1 MKKVILCGLGAVGL
15 TFGMKLKEKSDLRVL
30 VDENRFNR
38 YTVSKPVFNGV
49 EQDFKYILPTD
60 DFDADLIII
69 STKSNGLDEVILS
82 IKSFVTHK
90 TRIISLINGISSE
103 EKIKQAYPQAIVLKS
118 YFIGHSAVRSG
129 NSVTQDGTAKIVAEK
144 DELLKEIFE
153 QNHIDYEFPD
163 DIDYSMWLKFTLNL
177 FSNQTSAILKMTFG
191 ELKNNKNFIAFAK
204 KITAE
209 VRMIAEKK
217 GIKNLENLEKDSLDA
232 LSFMC
237 EDGKTSMLQDILA
250 KRHTESEIF
259 GEEIVRLGKLYNVPT
274 PYNQVLTDLIKIE
287 EERVCKG
294 N

>member
-1 MKKVILCGLGAVGL
+1 MKRVILCGLGAVGL

-69 STKSNGLDEVILS
+69 STKSNGLDEAILS
-82 IKSFVTHK
+82 TKNFVTHK